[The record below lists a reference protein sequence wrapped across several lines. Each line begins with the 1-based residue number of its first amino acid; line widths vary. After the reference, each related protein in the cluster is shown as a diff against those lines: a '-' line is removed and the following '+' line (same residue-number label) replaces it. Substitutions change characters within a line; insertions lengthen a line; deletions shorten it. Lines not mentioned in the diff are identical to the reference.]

1 MRTGIYV
8 DFDNIASN
16 GLGSISFAALR
27 RHYEGCGRVS
37 QLHAYLS
44 HDEVAE
50 RDNTKY
56 GAWRRGCRSR
66 LEQAG
71 FILHL
76 KIPKSYQGAEGA
88 VTTKAN
94 VDVDLTVDVLLHSDR
109 LDRVVLMSGDGDFL
123 RLLRALQ
130 DKGIWVD
137 VGAWQGVSGELAR
150 ACNLLTNPL
159 LIPGVHY
166 SPEYDFKYI
175 FRVIGFDMREMMM
188 SIEYLD
194 DMPPTSL
201 SPDDP
206 AWKRTEIRAT
216 REMYE
221 SRRFTPGRILGWT
234 GASGISSYHDI
245 A

>member
-1 MRTGIYV
+1 MRTGIYI

-16 GLGSISFAALR
+16 GLGSMVFPALR
-27 RHYEGCGRVS
+27 KHYEGCGRVT

-44 HDEVAE
+44 YDESAE
-50 RDNTKY
+50 LSNEKY
-56 GAWRRGCRSR
+56 AGWRRGCRAR
-66 LEQAG
+66 MEQAG
-71 FILHL
+71 FMLHM
-76 KIPKSYQGAEGA
+76 KTPKSYQGPDGE

-94 VDVDLTVDVLLHSDR
+94 VDVDLTVDVLLHSER

-123 RLLRALQ
+123 RLVQALQ

-137 VGAWQGVSGELAR
+137 VAAYQGVSGELAR
-150 ACNLLTNPL
+150 ACNQLTNPL

-166 SPEYDFKYI
+166 SPEYSFKRV
-175 FRVIGFDMREMMM
+175 FRVTSFNMREMAL
-188 SIEYLD
+188 SIEYLQAA
-194 DMPPTSL
+194 PTTL

-206 AWKRTEIRAT
+206 AWVREEIRIN
-216 REMYE
+216 REMYD

-234 GASGISSYHDI
+234 GANGLSAYHDI

>member
-1 MRTGIYV
+1 MRTGIYI

-16 GLGSISFAALR
+16 GLGSISFKALR
-27 RHYEGCGRVS
+27 EHFEGCGRVT

-44 HDEVAE
+44 YDEDGE
-50 RDNTKY
+50 RNNQKF

-71 FILHL
+71 FMLHM
-76 KIPKSYQGAEGA
+76 KTPKSYQGSDGE

-94 VDVDLTVDVLLHSDR
+94 VDVDLTVDVMLHSER
-109 LDRVVLMSGDGDFL
+109 LDRVVLMSGDGDFV
-123 RLLRALQ
+123 RLVRALQ

-137 VGAWQGVSGELAR
+137 VAAFQGVSDELSR
-150 ACNLLTNPL
+150 ACNALLNPL
-159 LIPGVHY
+159 LIPGAHY
-166 SPEYDFKYI
+166 SPDYSFKRV
-175 FRVIGFDMREMMM
+175 FRVTGFNLREMTM

-194 DMPPTSL
+194 AAPKSL

-206 AWKRTEIRAT
+206 AWQ
-216 REMYE
+216 REEVRVSRDMYE
-221 SRRFTPGRILGWT
+221 SRRFTPGKILAWT
-234 GASGISSYHDI
+234 GANGLSAYRDI

>member
-8 DFDNIASN
+8 DFENIAYN
-16 GLGSISFAALR
+16 GLGGISFAALR

-37 QLHAYLS
+37 QLHAYMAY
-44 HDEVAE
+44 DEVAE
-50 RDNTKY
+50 RDNAKF
-56 GAWRRGCRSR
+56 GAFRRGCRAR

-76 KIPKSYQGAEGA
+76 KEPKSYQDAGGE

-109 LDRVVLMSGDGDFL
+109 LDRVVLMSGDGDFV
-123 RLLRALQ
+123 RLVRALQ

-137 VGAWQGVSGELAR
+137 AAARQGVSGDLAR

-166 SPEYDFKYI
+166 SPDIAFKYI
-175 FRVIGFDMREMMM
+175 FRVVGFDMRDRRMN
-188 SIEYLD
+188 IEYL

-201 SPDDP
+201 SPDDV
-206 AWKRTEIRAT
+206 AWKRADMQVT
-216 REMYE
+216 REMFE
-221 SRRFTPGRILGWT
+221 SRRFTPGKILGWT
-234 GASGISSYHDI
+234 GADGLSSYHDI